1 MASTN
6 EKNSLRPLRAKL
18 IFNTMAGKADESPK
32 QLTEILIQMQAHHI
46 MPEVFIVQPGADS
59 DVGTIVR
66 RAITDETSLIVVSGG
81 DGTVETVAHEM
92 VGTNVKLGIIPTG
105 TRNNLALN
113 FGIPL
118 PIPEAVSI
126 LRAGSPLRIDVG
138 RIVSGSKA
146 RFFLELVS
154 VGLMADLYPM
164 ADDLQH
170 GDITRIGELFN
181 TFVSATPSQAQL
193 TLDRARK
200 VGATGHVV
208 LVANMPYIGP
218 NVQIDPNVSFRDG
231 LLDVFV
237 FSDMSK
243 LLLVNFALR
252 TLAGNVDQAS
262 VTHLKVKQ
270 LKLISEPAMT
280 ILADNQELGSGS
292 AKIEIVPKA
301 LTVMVGSTRGRGP
314 TKGNVA
320 KRKQANG

>member
-1 MASTN
+1 M
-6 EKNSLRPLRAKL
+6 
-18 IFNTMAGKADESPK
+18 
-32 QLTEILIQMQAHHI
+32 QLTEILIEMQANQI
-46 MPEVFIVQPGADS
+46 MPEVFIVRPDS
-59 DVGTIVR
+59 DLSAIVR
-66 RAITDETSLIVVSGG
+66 RAIEDGTSLIVVSGG

-92 VGTNVKLGIIPTG
+92 VGTDVTLGIIPTG

-118 PIPEAVSI
+118 AIPDAVAM
-126 LRAGSPLRIDVG
+126 LRAGTPLRIDVG
-138 RIVSGSKA
+138 RIVSGKKA
-146 RFFLELVS
+146 HYFLELVS
-154 VGLMADLYPM
+154 MGLMADLYPM
-164 ADDLQH
+164 ADELQH
-170 GDITRIGELFN
+170 GDITRIGELFS
-181 TFVSATPSQAQL
+181 TLLSATPSQAQL

-208 LVANMPYIGP
+208 LVANMPYLGP

-270 LKLISEPAMT
+270 LKLNSEPAMT
-280 ILADNQELGSGS
+280 IMADNLEMGSGS
-292 AKIEIVPKA
+292 AKVEIVPEA
-301 LTVMVGSTRGRGP
+301 LTVMAGSTRGRGP
-314 TKGNVA
+314 TKQAVA
-320 KRKQANG
+320 KRKQANA